1 MPTQEELLGRL
12 FLVRE
17 LYSYLSDMGTTT
29 LEEREEYI
37 GIVALA
43 DLTIIDIQRGLPK
56 HL

>member
-1 MPTQEELLGRL
+1 
-12 FLVRE
+12 
-17 LYSYLSDMGTTT
+17 MGTTT